1 MVSQT
6 ACLKLDLLKVPTRSF
21 VRQRKHS
28 TEEERGTKKEL
39 TFERSTSID
48 SGVFLTPPSSPG
60 VFLTPPSSP
69 RVFLTPPSSP
79 GIILTAPSSPQLVK
93 SNPSYFTFAHM
104 PSSTMY
110 GQQGASLAFTFMI
123 EQEMGLE
130 KLKQE

>member
-21 VRQRKHS
+21 VRQRKNS

-48 SGVFLTPPSSPG
+48 SGVFLTPPSS
-60 VFLTPPSSP
+60 
-69 RVFLTPPSSP
+69 
-79 GIILTAPSSPQLVK
+79 QKLVK
-93 SNPSYFTFAHM
+93 SNPSSFTFAHM
-104 PSSTMY
+104 PYSTMY
-110 GQQGASLAFTFMI
+110 GQKGASLAFTFML

-130 KLKQE
+130 KLKQ

>member
-1 MVSQT
+1 MEGQT
-6 ACLKLDLLKVPTRSF
+6 AGLKLDLLKVPIRSF
-21 VRQRKHS
+21 VRQRKPN
-28 TEEERGTKKEL
+28 TEEEKDTKKKP

-60 VFLTPPSSP
+60 V
-69 RVFLTPPSSP
+69 
-79 GIILTAPSSPQLVK
+79 ILTTPSSPQLVK